1 MEEGTLQNAEGF
13 FMGIS
18 SATGAPP
25 KAIKRPV
32 GKPPSSQNVGQTE
45 LGATNGSSNS
55 GSDKIELKTSGIS
68 FTSPTPPTN
77 FTRSTQSA
85 FKGFE

>member
-1 MEEGTLQNAEGF
+1 
-13 FMGIS
+13 MGIQS
-18 SATGAPP
+18 SAPGAP
-25 KAIKRPV
+25 IKSYKRAV
-32 GKPPSSQNVGQTE
+32 GKPPSSQNVGQAE

-55 GSDKIELKTSGIS
+55 GSDKLDLKTSGIS

-85 FKGFE
+85 FKGFEQRVDPVLL